1 MKIIVPKVFTSAA
14 IQNTSYSLEL
24 DGNIHYKCHA
34 IHHLP
39 VPDVVMPI
47 DEQPHDHWRHEA
59 HGVAQRVD
67 HAYDKLVNEPLRRF
81 KVPRGGLLLLGLL
94 VLLIFAKVR

>member
-39 VPDVVMPI
+39 VRDVVMPI

-67 HAYDKLVNEPLRRF
+67 HACDIAYSCQRT
-81 KVPRGGLLLLGLL
+81 
-94 VLLIFAKVR
+94 FAKFPERASTRAFKDF